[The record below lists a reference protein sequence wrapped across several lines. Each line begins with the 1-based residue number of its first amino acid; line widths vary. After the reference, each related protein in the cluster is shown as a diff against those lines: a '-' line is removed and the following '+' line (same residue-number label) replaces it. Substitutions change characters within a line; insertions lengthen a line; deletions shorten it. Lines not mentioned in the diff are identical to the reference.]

1 MSDQPSVRTPDDL
14 DAAFMT
20 RALQS
25 AGLDVTVGG
34 IECRELGEGAGMMSV
49 ITRVALRYERGRG
62 PDSVVI
68 KLPTPSAQ
76 NRQVA
81 TDFDNYRREVRF
93 YTDAAHLTRMR
104 TPRLYFAECAGPADF
119 VLVLED
125 LSEWTVG
132 DQVRGCNAEQAQ
144 QCVRALAQLHGAFWN
159 RVDDGRLDWMPDS
172 ADSVMSEGLSAG
184 TAAFYDAFVDLF
196 ADTLTEPLR
205 TLGPRYNRALPAIQR
220 WLNSAPRT
228 LVHGDFRMDNLFFV
242 DRPDEAPV
250 ACCDWQGSTRG
261 RGIQD
266 VAYLLSGSLPTEL
279 RRRDERALVDL
290 WHRTLPAAA
299 RDGYDLDQ
307 AWQDYRRA
315 VLYLWTY
322 VVIVGGGMDGAN
334 DRARA
339 WVSAMVARSAA
350 AMLDLGCVELL
361 AEFE

>member
-1 MSDQPSVRTPDDL
+1 MADQPSLCTPDDV

-20 RALQS
+20 RALQG
-25 AGLDVTVGG
+25 AGLNATVSD
-34 IECRELGEGAGMMSV
+34 IACRELGEGAGMMSV
-49 ITRVALRYERGRG
+49 ITRVDLRYAQGQG
-62 PDSVVI
+62 PASVVI
-68 KLPTPSAQ
+68 KLPTPSAR

-81 TDFDNYRREVRF
+81 ADFDNYHREVRF

-104 TPRLYFAECAGPADF
+104 TPKLYYAECTSPEDF

-125 LSEWTVG
+125 LSQWTVG
-132 DQVRGCNAEQAQ
+132 DQVQGCDAAQAR
-144 QCVRALAQLHGAFWN
+144 QCVRALAQLHEAFWN
-159 RVDDGRLDWMPDS
+159 RVDDGALDWMPDS
-172 ADSVMSEGLSAG
+172 ANSVMSEGLSAG
-184 TAAFYDAFVDLF
+184 TAASYDAFVHLF
-196 ADTLTEPLR
+196 CDVLPAPLQ
-205 TLGPRYNRALPAIQR
+205 TLGPRYHAALPAMQQ

-242 DRPDEAPV
+242 DRAGEAPV

-279 RRRDERALVDL
+279 RRREERALIEL
-290 WHRTLPAAA
+290 WHQTLGPAIGA
-299 RDGYDLDQ
+299 GYPVEA

-339 WVSAMVARSAA
+339 WVSAMVARSAT
-350 AMLDLGCVELL
+350 AMMDLGCVDLL